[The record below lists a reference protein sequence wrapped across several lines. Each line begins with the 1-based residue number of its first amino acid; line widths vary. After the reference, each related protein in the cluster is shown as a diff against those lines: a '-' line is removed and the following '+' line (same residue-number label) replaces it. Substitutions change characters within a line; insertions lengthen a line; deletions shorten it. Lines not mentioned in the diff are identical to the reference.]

1 MGDRGARIA
10 NQPIFQGLKPE
21 ELQLAEAKIYD
32 RNYRKGMIIFLEG
45 EPADNFIMVYS
56 GKVKLTV
63 TSEQGQEKIIQI
75 VKQGDILGE
84 VAAFD
89 RGNYPV
95 TAEVIEDAVIG
106 MISVDELLKL
116 VQKCPVVS
124 LNLLKIMSRRLRQ
137 LQRQVKNLAL
147 KDAYGRLASR
157 LFKLARDHGHQEE
170 QGVTIGLALT
180 HQDLANFIGTSRET
194 VSRILREFE
203 KAQVISVNKQFITIL
218 DGDKLKDWM

>member
-1 MGDRGARIA
+1 MEDRLAKIA
-10 NQPIFQGLKPE
+10 IQPIFQALKPD
-21 ELQLAEAKIYD
+21 ELQVAGSKIHD

-45 EPADNFIMVYS
+45 EPADNLFVIYS

-89 RGNYPV
+89 QGAYPV
-95 TAEVIEDAVIG
+95 TAEVMEDAAIG
-106 MISVDELLKL
+106 MISADELLKL
-116 VQKCPVVS
+116 VQQCPAIS

-157 LFKLARDHGHQEE
+157 LFKLARDHGNPDE

-203 KAQVISVNKQFITIL
+203 KANVISVNKQFITIL
-218 DGDKLKDWM
+218 DGNKLKEWM